1 MSRFLLTAVT
11 ILDPEGP
18 HDGRLADVLIG
29 PAGIEQIADAG
40 TLASS
45 QGITLLEAT
54 GTFLSPGWVDV
65 GTHLCDPG
73 EEWKESQSALAKAA
87 ISGGFTT
94 LLPYPASS
102 PVTDHG
108 EQVLALLTRFS
119 QLPIHLHPLGSAT
132 EGKEGKEM
140 SSLFEMHQAGAVAF
154 ADGAVAF
161 SYEGTLLRILRYL
174 QGFGG
179 LLLTGSLSRHWLS
192 EGFMHEG
199 ISSTRMGMPGIP
211 AMAERISVQRDLE
224 ILRYAETGKLHF
236 HPLSDPEAIE
246 QIVKARREGLDVTVG
261 VPAYLFDW
269 TDHDLEEFDENLK
282 TVPPLRSQS
291 MVQHLKELIQSG
303 AIDVLCSGHRA
314 EGLEEKAVEFQQAAP
329 GMLTLQTFYAQV
341 QRNLIEPGL
350 LTHAQFVKMI
360 SLQPRRRFGLAE
372 AHVEAGS
379 EECTWFD
386 PSREWTLLPGE
397 IPSRAKNSPYLHRL
411 LQGRAKGVLAK
422 GVFHLNPAD

>member
-1 MSRFLLTAVT
+1 MPRFLLTAVT
-11 ILDPEGP
+11 IADPAGP
-18 HDGRLADVLIG
+18 HNGRQADILIG
-29 PAGIEQIADAG
+29 PGGIEQVADAG
-40 TLASS
+40 SLSS
-45 QGITLLEAT
+45 TSEATLLDAT

-73 EEWKESQSALAKAA
+73 EEWKESLTALSKAA

-108 EQVLALLTRFS
+108 EQVLALLTRFA
-119 QLPIHLHPLGSAT
+119 QLPVHLFPMGSAT
-132 EGKEGKEM
+132 EGREGKEM
-140 SSLFEMHQAGAVAF
+140 ASLFEMHKAGAVAF
-154 ADGAVAF
+154 SDGPVAF
-161 SYEGTLLRILRYL
+161 PHEGTLLRIIRYM

-211 AMAERISVQRDLE
+211 AMAERIAVQRDLE
-224 ILRYAETGKLHF
+224 ILRYAEAGRLHF

-269 TDHDLEEFDENLK
+269 TDADLEEFDENLK
-282 TVPPLRSQS
+282 TIPPLRSHS
-291 MVQHLKELIQSG
+291 MIRHLRDLIQSG
-303 AIDVLCSGHRA
+303 AVDILCSGHRA

-329 GMLTLQTFYAQV
+329 GMLTLQTFYPQV
-341 QRNLIEPGL
+341 RKNLLEPGSL
-350 LTHAQFVKMI
+350 SLDQFITMI
-360 SLQPRRRFGLAE
+360 SLLPRRRFGLPE
-372 AHVEAGS
+372 MHIESGGT
-379 EECTWFD
+379 EFTWFD
-386 PSREWTLLPGE
+386 PETTWSLLPGE
-397 IPSRAKNSPYLHRL
+397 IPSRAKNSPYLH
-411 LQGRAKGVLAK
+411 QSMTGRAKGVFVK
-422 GVFHLNPAD
+422 GVFHLTSAG